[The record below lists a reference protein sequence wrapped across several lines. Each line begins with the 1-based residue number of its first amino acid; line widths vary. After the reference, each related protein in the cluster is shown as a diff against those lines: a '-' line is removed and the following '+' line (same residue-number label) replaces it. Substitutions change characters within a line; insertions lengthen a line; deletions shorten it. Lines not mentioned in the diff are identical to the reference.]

1 MYNVYTIINYI
12 LLYKSTIKHEK
23 MKTCI
28 FLEMDFLEFGFSTLF
43 IFILYNMDI
52 FLNHVLKF
60 IIYYNL
66 LLKTSSDCR

>member
-12 LLYKSTIKHEK
+12 LLYKSTIRHEK
-23 MKTCI
+23 MKTCN
-28 FLEMDFLEFGFSTLF
+28 FLEFGFSTLF